1 MAFDN
6 DALLQLIEERKSDF
20 DSSDKEE
27 QVDQMEFDYEEESED
42 PAPSTNNSSLES
54 FKKILFA
61 VCKDPSISLELM
73 NEDEIS
79 VQPDAIG
86 FFDNNFIKINESAF
100 LGLSNKIKTLSFLF
114 ILAKEKH
121 KDEKM
126 AYQTAFEQ
134 FKDQFGLSVE
144 EANKEIN
151 LNFPEK

>member
-1 MAFDN
+1 
-6 DALLQLIEERKSDF
+6 
-20 DSSDKEE
+20 
-27 QVDQMEFDYEEESED
+27 
-42 PAPSTNNSSLES
+42 
-54 FKKILFA
+54 
-61 VCKDPSISLELM
+61 M